1 MKKTKNYKLKKSK
14 IMKKLHKYIACVA
27 IFVATAFMTTSTGAC
42 PKGWVGTNL
51 ITGNCGTIPICA
63 LNNEMLDVLIDAY
76 VSACEAAVVIG
87 PK

>member
-27 IFVATAFMTTSTGAC
+27 IFVATAFMTVPTAACSGYGGTVATG
-42 PKGWVGTNL
+42 K
-51 ITGNCGTIPICA
+51 CGTIYVCA
-63 LNNEMLDVLIDAY
+63 ENLESWLKAVDGIL
-76 VSACEAAVVIG
+76 STCEAAAVIG